1 MSAFTDFQTAVYK
14 MLEAIPGEDVTRPGL
29 SDTPE
34 RVAKM
39 FLSELTLGYSQNAND
54 IIGRAVFEDNSD
66 EMVVVKNIPFYSL
79 CEHHMVP
86 FFGEATIGYIPQDGR
101 VLGLS
106 KFARIVDV
114 FARRLQIQE
123 KLTGQ
128 ISDALFLGKLRPE
141 GVGVHMEAEHLCM
154 AMRGARKPGSS
165 TITSALRGSFRED
178 PEVRSEWLSF
188 VR

>member
-1 MSAFTDFQTAVYK
+1 MSEFTDFQTAVYK
-14 MLEAIPGEDVTRPGL
+14 MLDAIPGEDATRSGL

-86 FFGEATIGYIPQDGR
+86 FFGEATIGYIPLGGR

-114 FARRLQIQE
+114 YARRLQIQE

-128 ISDALFLGKLRPE
+128 VADSLFGGRLAPE
-141 GVGVHMEAEHLCM
+141 GVGVHIEAEHLCM
-154 AMRGARKPGSS
+154 AMRGARKPGS
-165 TITSALRGSFRED
+165 TTTTSALRGSFRND
-178 PEVRSEWLSF
+178 SEVRSEWLSL